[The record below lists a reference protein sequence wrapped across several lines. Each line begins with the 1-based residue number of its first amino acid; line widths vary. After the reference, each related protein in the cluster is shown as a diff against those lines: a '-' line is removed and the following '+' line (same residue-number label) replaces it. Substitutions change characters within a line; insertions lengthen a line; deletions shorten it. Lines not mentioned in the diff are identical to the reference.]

1 MNVPVG
7 PPALLIPLYSHGEL
21 DVEEELQVN
30 EETNLKQCIATKT
43 IPVNK
48 ESNAINKSEE
58 IVTTKQ
64 CTKTCS
70 KPMNKFMIQCSK
82 CSEWTHYECTNLP
95 AYQLHLSITTT
106 RRYTCEV
113 CSNIPLEFNQ
123 KGEPVILSNI
133 TSENTTQEEH
143 VCNKKSI
150 ESTLEIVNCIEKS
163 VISAITE
170 THEKCQTD
178 MIHELKQQLEH
189 ECSQSQKDKISI
201 KTLETNIN
209 ELTSQNAFLKVSNDI
224 SQQLQKLNIKFVENS
239 IPQKEIIDRIEDM
252 KQDNASLISAVQTS
266 HELTDK
272 IENVLKT
279 SRNFNETVSRLEKN
293 TNKMIESI
301 NSNSEKTM
309 LLLDALV
316 QNKQSVPSC
325 NIPVQNRFSILSDNG
340 KDGGKNHIDTSP
352 TGKEETSHQGSGPTQ

>member
-1 MNVPVG
+1 
-7 PPALLIPLYSHGEL
+7 
-21 DVEEELQVN
+21 
-30 EETNLKQCIATKT
+30 
-43 IPVNK
+43 
-48 ESNAINKSEE
+48 
-58 IVTTKQ
+58 
-64 CTKTCS
+64 
-70 KPMNKFMIQCSK
+70 
-82 CSEWTHYECTNLP
+82 
-95 AYQLHLSITTT
+95 
-106 RRYTCEV
+106 
-113 CSNIPLEFNQ
+113 
-123 KGEPVILSNI
+123 
-133 TSENTTQEEH
+133 
-143 VCNKKSI
+143 
-150 ESTLEIVNCIEKS
+150 
-163 VISAITE
+163 
-170 THEKCQTD
+170 

-252 KQDNASLISAVQTS
+252 KQDNASLISAVQTT

-293 TNKMIESI
+293 MNKMIESI

-325 NIPVQNRFSILSDNG
+325 NISVQNHFSILSDSG

-352 TGKEETSHQGSGPTQ
+352 TGKEETSHQGSGPTQSHRVLIMGNSHFKNVNTENLIYDCITDKCSVYTFD

>member
-1 MNVPVG
+1 
-7 PPALLIPLYSHGEL
+7 
-21 DVEEELQVN
+21 
-30 EETNLKQCIATKT
+30 
-43 IPVNK
+43 
-48 ESNAINKSEE
+48 
-58 IVTTKQ
+58 
-64 CTKTCS
+64 
-70 KPMNKFMIQCSK
+70 MIQCSK

-95 AYQLHLSITTT
+95 AYQLHLLITTT

-113 CSNIPLEFNQ
+113 CSNVPLEFKQ

-189 ECSQSQKDKISI
+189 ECSHSQKDKISI

-239 IPQKEIIDRIEDM
+239 IPQKQIIDRIEDM
-252 KQDNASLISAVQTS
+252 KQDNASLISAVQTT

-301 NSNSEKTM
+301 NSNSEKTIEY
-309 LLLDALV
+309 
-316 QNKQSVPSC
+316 N
-325 NIPVQNRFSILSDNG
+325 
-340 KDGGKNHIDTSP
+340 
-352 TGKEETSHQGSGPTQ
+352 

>member
-1 MNVPVG
+1 MIVQQSNYQNILGMNVPVG

-70 KPMNKFMIQCSK
+70 KPMNKFIIQCSK

-95 AYQLHLSITTT
+95 AYQLHLLITTT
-106 RRYTCEV
+106 QRYTCEV
-113 CSNIPLEFNQ
+113 CSNVPLEFKQ

-224 SQQLQKLNIKFVENS
+224 SQQLQKLNIKLVENS

-252 KQDNASLISAVQTS
+252 KQDNASLISAVQTT

-279 SRNFNETVSRLEKN
+279 SRNFNESVSSLEKN

-301 NSNSEKTM
+301 NSNSEKNN
-309 LLLDALV
+309 V
-316 QNKQSVPSC
+316 
-325 NIPVQNRFSILSDNG
+325 
-340 KDGGKNHIDTSP
+340 TSRCISA
-352 TGKEETSHQGSGPTQ
+352 K

>member
-7 PPALLIPLYSHGEL
+7 LPALLIPLYSHGEL

-30 EETNLKQCIATKT
+30 EETNCKQCIATDQNNPTVSSQPTKT

-48 ESNAINKSEE
+48 ESNATNKSEE

-95 AYQLHLSITTT
+95 AYQLHLLITTT

-113 CSNIPLEFNQ
+113 CSNVPLEFKQ

-133 TSENTTQEEH
+133 TSENTTEEEH

-189 ECSQSQKDKISI
+189 ECSHSQKDKISI

-252 KQDNASLISAVQTS
+252 KQDNASLISAVQTT

-279 SRNFNETVSRLEKN
+279 SRNFNETVSCLEKN

-325 NIPVQNRFSILSDNG
+325 NIPVQNRFFDFIR
-340 KDGGKNHIDTSP
+340 
-352 TGKEETSHQGSGPTQ
+352 